1 MLAELTAVRGGGV
14 SKVWYNGQVKM
25 IFGQGIS
32 FQTKSGHTESASLKL
47 TYYFYISAKTYA
59 CFKAA

>member
-1 MLAELTAVRGGGV
+1 MLAELTAVRGGGG

-32 FQTKSGHTESASLKL
+32 FQTKSGHTESA
-47 TYYFYISAKTYA
+47 
-59 CFKAA
+59 